1 MYDTPKINNPM
12 TRGIRNNNP
21 LNIRCN
27 GDLFRG
33 EVRPGTDPAF
43 KQFESM
49 EYGYR
54 AAFKM
59 LDTYRRK
66 HGCRVLADF
75 IGRWAPPAE
84 NDTNAYL
91 KAVCRRTKL
100 ADVSTVDTLS
110 ETQMRSIVAAMSF
123 VENGIEADREQVRIG
138 WNLFINDRS

>member
-1 MYDTPKINNPM
+1 M
-12 TRGIRNNNP
+12 TRGYRNNNP
-21 LNIRCN
+21 LNIRHN

-33 EVRPGTDPAF
+33 EVRPSKDREF

-54 AAFKM
+54 AAFRM
-59 LDTYRRK
+59 LRTYQTK

-75 IGRWAPPAE
+75 IDRWAPPTE
-84 NDTNAYL
+84 NDTHAYL

-100 ADVSTVDTLS
+100 ADVSAVDTLA

-123 VENGIEADREQVRIG
+123 VENGVDADEEQVRVG
-138 WNLFINDRS
+138 WNIYING